1 MASYVTVLMQLH
13 SNMKKRAIFSV
24 ASSTLLVI
32 AGIICILL
40 SLTSRSLI
48 GTLFIARMLLFC
60 GFIHALNLFTA
71 RGWKLI
77 LRRIPPVVVPVLVG
91 ILILVN
97 DSARARGL
105 TVMLMIF
112 FVLDGFFKIV
122 SFTEQGEKMSNIGLV
137 SAALSFLLAIFLAAN
152 FPSVP
157 LPVLGLF
164 LGLDLIS
171 MAVVPL
177 AGRERRGL
185 RL

>member
-1 MASYVTVLMQLH
+1 
-13 SNMKKRAIFSV
+13 MKKRAIFPI
-24 ASSTLLVI
+24 ASSTLLVA
-32 AGIICILL
+32 AGIFCIVL
-40 SLTSRSLI
+40 SLSTRSLI

-60 GFIHALNLFTA
+60 GFVHALNLFTTKD
-71 RGWKLI
+71 WKLAI
-77 LRRIPPVVVPVLVG
+77 RRFPPVIVPILIG

-112 FVLDGFFKIV
+112 FVLDGFFKIIASV
-122 SFTEQGEKMSNIGLV
+122 GQDVKINNIGIV

-157 LPVLGLF
+157 LPLLGLF

-171 MAVVPL
+171 MAVVPFG
-177 AGRERRGL
+177 GRERRREL
-185 RL
+185 I